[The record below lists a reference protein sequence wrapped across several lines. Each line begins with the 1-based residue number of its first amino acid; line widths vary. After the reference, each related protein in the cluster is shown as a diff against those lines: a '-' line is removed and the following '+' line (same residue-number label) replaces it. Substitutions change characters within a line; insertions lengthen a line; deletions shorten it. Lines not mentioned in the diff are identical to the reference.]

1 MKNYC
6 LRTVL
11 FLLMSTIGLYGRI
24 QSDKDSIEFE
34 NEYVT
39 VFRNS
44 SMEQNS
50 GYGAR
55 VIVALSELV
64 ILRENGT
71 HTLHRGNVDIIPAKE
86 KFKEP
91 EGEYFEI
98 NFKNEHPPLKEPD
111 QWIEP
116 IMNTM
121 VYEDEQFRVFEER
134 LPPGG
139 ERALH
144 SHAQRLVVRLNDVR
158 LTDPRT
164 NPNGTPGAGRQVPNT
179 VKFAEPVVHVVKNL
193 SAIPLFNIVIEF
205 KIPSKK

>member
-1 MKNYC
+1 MKNIC
-6 LRTVL
+6 LRIISFVFIATVVL
-11 FLLMSTIGLYGRI
+11 HAGISPVM
-24 QSDKDSIEFE
+24 DSIAFE

-39 VFRNS
+39 VLRNS
-44 SMEQNS
+44 SLEHQDDFT
-50 GYGAR
+50 AR
-55 VIVALSELV
+55 VIIALSDMTM
-64 ILRENGT
+64 LRNTKEYA
-71 HTLHRGNVDIIPAKE
+71 LHRGSVTVIPSDE
-86 KFKEP
+86 MVRQP

-98 NFKNEHPPLKEPD
+98 NIKKDHPPLTEPE

-116 IMNTM
+116 QMNTM
-121 VYEDEQFRVFEER
+121 LYQDDQFRVFEER

-164 NPNGTPGAGRQVPNT
+164 NPEGTPGGGRQVPNT

-193 SAIPLFNIVIEF
+193 SDIPLFNIVIEF
-205 KIPSKK
+205 KLPSKK